1 MNAGRRLTR
10 PLLSTG
16 KTQRRQWIIYAYFNK
31 VCYSRETWCMIHD
44 PCFMTC
50 GALCEQAQFV
60 ICPRRTRKT
69 SVRVRFGFHIF
80 VGIKQK
86 KPVFILE
93 YPNGLKGAT
102 SLVKFVSGD
111 VDAKKMGWP
120 SWSVPWT
127 RRRRGNK
134 NVTKTI
140 GLTKQNNHSS
150 RAAAFFLYISLP
162 SPHDYDVKMPYFT
175 FYRGR
180 KQETTKFSFSFLTWI
195 RFLGI

>member
-16 KTQRRQWIIYAYFNK
+16 KTQRRQRIIYAYFNK
-31 VCYSRETWCMIHD
+31 VCYPRETWCMIHD

-60 ICPRRTRKT
+60 ISPRRTRKT

-86 KPVFILE
+86 KPGFILE
-93 YPNGLKGAT
+93 YPNGLKGT
-102 SLVKFVSGD
+102 TCLVKIVSGD

-120 SWSVPWT
+120 SWSVPWNPT
-127 RRRRGNK
+127 TARQQERHKNYRFNKAKQPFFTCSSLFFCTFHYHHRTTTRWKCLISRFIEDVNKRRRN
-134 NVTKTI
+134 
-140 GLTKQNNHSS
+140 
-150 RAAAFFLYISLP
+150 FLSL
-162 SPHDYDVKMPYFT
+162 S
-175 FYRGR
+175 
-180 KQETTKFSFSFLTWI
+180 
-195 RFLGI
+195 

>member
-1 MNAGRRLTR
+1 
-10 PLLSTG
+10 
-16 KTQRRQWIIYAYFNK
+16 
-31 VCYSRETWCMIHD
+31 MIHD
-44 PCFMTC
+44 LCFITC

-111 VDAKKMGWP
+111 VDAKKMG
-120 SWSVPWT
+120 
-127 RRRRGNK
+127 
-134 NVTKTI
+134 
-140 GLTKQNNHSS
+140 
-150 RAAAFFLYISLP
+150 
-162 SPHDYDVKMPYFT
+162 
-175 FYRGR
+175 
-180 KQETTKFSFSFLTWI
+180 
-195 RFLGI
+195 

>member
-1 MNAGRRLTR
+1 MNAGRRLTI

-31 VCYSRETWCMIHD
+31 VCYSRETCCMIHV

-50 GALCEQAQFV
+50 GALCEQFQFV

-69 SVRVRFGFHIF
+69 SVRARFGFHIF

-102 SLVKFVSGD
+102 CLVKFVSGD

-120 SWSVPWT
+120 SWSVPWNPT
-127 RRRRGNK
+127 TARQQERHKNCRFNKAKQPFFTCSSLFFVRFITITARLRREN
-134 NVTKTI
+134 
-140 GLTKQNNHSS
+140 
-150 RAAAFFLYISLP
+150 A
-162 SPHDYDVKMPYFT
+162 
-175 FYRGR
+175 
-180 KQETTKFSFSFLTWI
+180 
-195 RFLGI
+195 